1 MALTVYYS
9 GSGATPAGL
18 ICGVGGPG
26 ASTIPIALVP
36 DGNAIGDRV
45 WFFKTATG
53 APTGFSRPGVPW
65 FKVST
70 SAYDDMVR
78 GRLLVPTAVYT
89 GGFSTF
95 PVVLGSLPSGTRAV
109 LLVYVTAI
117 GGGSVNVTLRSSA
130 NLNLSSPTTRITF
143 PTITTAGGVWQEIA
157 GPIADGYW
165 YADVVVTGAPQ
176 FLIGIGLAPN
186 HGDLS
191 ALAIYLGPP
200 ATPTV
205 VAPSDGA
212 SDVSIAPQLSW
223 TAGGATTYDV
233 YFGSTNPPPLVS
245 AAQTAATYAT
255 GLLSLSTVYYWKITA
270 TNAYG
275 STTGAVSSFTT
286 TATVEEAVTTIN
298 TTATGTQDNFA
309 PGSFTNFNVL
319 RCGNASLLTIR
330 GLAGGSDGML
340 LWIVSTGAGQVDFAN
355 DNANSTAAARML
367 NGVTGTISLS
377 PGSGRALLEYDG
389 TTQRWRVLQH
399 EQGAWI
405 TPAYSGTDYS
415 GVGPTWTVDSGDVT
429 TAAFCLCGRR
439 LSFMLT
445 IDASSISGTGI
456 EVVAKIPGGFNAA
469 KSLRGVLQ
477 HNDTGQAAGYFQI
490 DAGTNII
497 QITRFDFGN
506 FAAHTNNFGLS
517 VHATIEV

>member
-1 MALTVYYS
+1 MITVYYS

-26 ASTIPIALVP
+26 AATIPIALVP
-36 DGNAIGDRV
+36 NGNAIGNRV
-45 WFFKTATG
+45 WFLKTIGGVPAGVTQ
-53 APTGFSRPGVPW
+53 RGVPW
-65 FKVST
+65 FQT
-70 SAYDDMVR
+70 SIGAYDDMVR
-78 GRLLVPTAVYT
+78 GRLLVPVAVYT

-95 PVVLGSLPSGTRAV
+95 TVVLGSLPSGTRAV

-130 NLNLSSPTTRITF
+130 NLNLSSPTTRITV
-143 PTITTAGGVWQEIA
+143 PTITTAGGFWQEIA

-165 YADVVVTGAPQ
+165 YADVAVTGSPQ

-191 ALAIYLGPP
+191 PLAIFLGPP
-200 ATPTV
+200 TTPTAL
-205 VAPSDGA
+205 APLDGA
-212 SDVSIAPQLSW
+212 SNVSITPQLAWSA
-223 TAGGATTYDV
+223 AGADTYDV
-233 YFGSTNPPPLVS
+233 YFGLSNPPPLVS
-245 AAQTAATYAT
+245 AAQSAATYPT
-255 GLLSLSTVYYWKITA
+255 GALSLSTAYYWKITA

-275 STTGAVSSFTT
+275 SATGAVSTFTT
-286 TATVEEAVTTIN
+286 TATVEDSVTTIT
-298 TTATGTQDNFA
+298 TTATGNQDNFA
-309 PGSFTNFNVL
+309 PGSFTNLNVL
-319 RCGNASLLTIR
+319 RCGNASILNIR

-340 LWIVSTGAGQVDFAN
+340 LWIVSTGSGQVDLSN
-355 DNANSTAAARML
+355 DNVNSTAATRML
-367 NGVTGTISLS
+367 NGVTATISLA
-377 PGSGRALLEYDG
+377 PGSGRALLEYDA

-405 TPAYSGTDYS
+405 TPAYIGTDYF

-429 TAAFCLCGRR
+429 AAAFCLCGRR

-490 DAGTNII
+490 DAGTNTI
-497 QITRFDFGN
+497 QIARFDFGN